1 MHSTGAWWI
10 QTVWI
15 TQTTDILGEAR
26 KFCTDLARQIA
37 CYFPS
42 IPAADSE
49 GKGRGGGGVC
59 PSEQG
64 MFLRVETATRMT
76 TKMFSFFRR
85 VFWHHCIKI
94 KLIC

>member
-15 TQTTDILGEAR
+15 TQTTDILGEER

-49 GKGRGGGGVC
+49 GKGGGGGMSLWTRYVFKSRDSY
-59 PSEQG
+59 PDDNQNVF
-64 MFLRVETATRMT
+64 FLSTGVLASLH
-76 TKMFSFFRR
+76 KN
-85 VFWHHCIKI
+85 
-94 KLIC
+94 